1 MKALVLSSDH
11 ELKARIGQI
20 FAACS
25 PPIGLVAAMPGMNSG
40 TLVTTVK
47 PDLVLLDTRHET
59 TTESGQTGQRSMA
72 TRLEQL
78 VTQFPQ
84 AALVLLCQHQTQTI
98 LLDAMRAGVR
108 EVLSLPL
115 NPQELVTAI
124 ERINQK
130 RSVAEKKEGKILSFI
145 SCKGGSGTTFIAANL
160 AYSLAASGNKK
171 SLLIDLNQQFGDA
184 ALYLSD
190 ARPGMT
196 LSDVCAQMNRL
207 DADLLESSLIKIM
220 PNFGVLA
227 ASDNPDPANEV
238 RPEQIEVIL
247 QLARRHYDY
256 VVLDIGRQINALTI
270 RALDSSDGI
279 YPILQQSLP
288 FLRDGRRLLDSFST
302 LGYRKEKI
310 HLTLN
315 RHDSTA
321 TLSPADIERTL
332 GHTLAHVIP
341 NNFDVVNASINQ
353 GLPVM
358 QLARNSNVARSLLEF
373 GHALTDAAP
382 PNSISMIRRLFVRHA
397 NA

>member
-1 MKALVLSSDH
+1 MKALVLSPDP

-20 FAACS
+20 FAACA
-25 PPIGLVAAMPGMNSG
+25 PPIGLVTAMPGMNSG

-47 PDLVLLDTRHET
+47 PDLVLLDTRPDASAKPD
-59 TTESGQTGQRSMA
+59 ESIPVSMA
-72 TRLEQL
+72 SRLEQL
-78 VTQFPQ
+78 GSQFPQ
-84 AALVLLCQHQTQTI
+84 AALVLLCQQQTSAL
-98 LLDAMRAGVR
+98 LLDAMHAGVR

-115 NPQELVTAI
+115 HPQELATAV
-124 ERINQK
+124 ERISQK
-130 RSVAEKKEGKILSFI
+130 RSVTEKKDGKILAFM

-160 AYSLAASGNKK
+160 AYVLATSCHKK
-171 SLLIDLNQQFGDA
+171 TLLIDLNPQFGDA

-196 LSDVCAQMNRL
+196 LSDVCAQINRL
-207 DADLLESSLIKIM
+207 DADLLESSVIRIT

-227 ASDNPDPANEV
+227 AADNPDPANEV
-238 RPEQIEVIL
+238 RPGQIDVIL

-256 VVLDIGRQINALTI
+256 VVLDIGRQISALTV
-270 RALDSSDGI
+270 RALDSTDGI

-288 FLRDGRRLLDSFST
+288 FLRDGRRLLDSFSS

-315 RHDSTA
+315 RFNSAST
-321 TLSPADIERTL
+321 LRLADIERTL
-332 GHTLAHVIP
+332 GHALTHVIP
-341 NNFDVVNASINQ
+341 NNFDVVNESINQ

-358 QLARNSNVARSLLEF
+358 QLARNSNISRSLLEF
-373 GHALTDAAP
+373 GNGLTDALP
-382 PNSISMIRRLFVRHA
+382 PNSISMIRRLFVRHG